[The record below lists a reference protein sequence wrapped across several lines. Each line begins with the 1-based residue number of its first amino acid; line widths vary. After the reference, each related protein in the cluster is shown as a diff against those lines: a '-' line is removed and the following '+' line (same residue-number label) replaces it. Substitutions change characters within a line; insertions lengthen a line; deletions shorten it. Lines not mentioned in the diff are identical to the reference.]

1 MPVLAVTA
9 NILMSF
15 LLFFGIVA
23 ALYGGTDV
31 AATVKS
37 STTLRGGSATMLD
50 SLS

>member
-9 NILMSF
+9 NLLMSF
-15 LLFFGIVA
+15 LLFLGIVA

-31 AATVKS
+31 AASVTS
-37 STTLRGGSATMLD
+37 STTVRGGSATMLD